1 MKSAPSLDDVAGAIL
16 DGAPVE
22 WDTVESSADQLEAP
36 LFQQLRTLAKLRL
49 VSKREGGEQWGPL
62 RVFERIGQG
71 AFGDV
76 YRAWDTRLD
85 REVALKLIPE
95 GPAKAGHDEG
105 APSIIEEGR
114 LLARVRHP
122 NVVTIYGAERIHG
135 RVGLWMELVKGHTLE
150 EMLRDGMTFSPKEV
164 QRIGAELCSAVAAVH
179 AAGLLHR
186 DIKAQNVMLADDGR
200 VVLMDFGTGRDLDDS
215 TDGHVSGTPLY
226 LAPEVLAGIAASPR
240 SDVYSIGVVLYH
252 LLTGSYPVQG
262 RDLAALR
269 RAHSAQTAGTLPDH
283 SRRIPPRLR
292 RVIARAL
299 DPDPNQRYG
308 TADLF
313 AASLSALDRAPLL
326 HAVYATAVLAP
337 IVVGVGIGAWVY
349 RDSFLAKAPATAGN
363 AAAIAPISTPTIAVL
378 PFKNLSSEP
387 DSQDFVDG
395 LTYEVIR
402 NLNESGLEVRSQTSS
417 DHFKNIP
424 RDLRSIGEQLN
435 VNHIVEAGVFRVGNR
450 LRINAQLVQVAG
462 DVTLWSQQFDEKLE
476 DVFEIQDEISRAIVN
491 KLQVTLA
498 RDQHRYQTNLQAY
511 QLYLRA
517 RAVSAGDSETERGE
531 EAAIRLFKEVIALDP
546 SFAPAYAGLAGVYTA
561 MTWNVG
567 VPETWKELRPAALK
581 ALELDPDLA
590 ETQVAMGLVH
600 TQDRDWDNAVKS
612 FDLALKLNP
621 NLTQIH
627 SAYFDTL
634 LLMGQKEKGLQLL
647 EQALIMN
654 PLSLVVRRD
663 LGLAQFVNG
672 RYEDAIANYRRVMA
686 SDPTPRGAS
695 LLMSRALMMAGRPE
709 DAIAVWKS
717 RPDNTWERWLA
728 RAYRMTGRQK
738 DVERLIAKNRREPF
752 DPKQAELAQYH
763 RAIIYAGLG
772 DKARTLEALGRA
784 ADDRPDRVAS
794 ILPTPEMKF
803 LVGDTTY
810 EALKKKLRLP

>member
-16 DGAPVE
+16 DCAPVE
-22 WDTVESSADQLEAP
+22 WDTIDSSAEQIEAP
-36 LFQQLRTLAKLRL
+36 LLQQLKTLAKLRL
-49 VSKREGGEQWGPL
+49 VSKRESGDHWGPL

-85 REVALKLIPE
+85 REVALKLLPDAVNPPKGGHHH
-95 GPAKAGHDEG
+95 GPS
-105 APSIIEEGR
+105 SIIDEGR

-122 NVVTIYGAERIHG
+122 NVVTIYGAERIDG

-150 EMLRDGMTFSPKEV
+150 ETLRDGKTFSAKDV
-164 QRIGAELCSAVAAVH
+164 QRIGVELCRAVAAVH

-186 DIKAQNVMLADDGR
+186 DIKAQNVMVADDGR
-200 VVLMDFGTGRDLDDS
+200 VVLMDFGTGLEVHDAA
-215 TDGHVSGTPLY
+215 DGSVSGTPLY
-226 LAPEVLAGIAASPR
+226 LAPEVLAGAAATTR
-240 SDVYSIGVVLYH
+240 SDIYSVGVVLYH

-262 RDLAALR
+262 RDLGALR
-269 RAHSAQTAGTLPDH
+269 RAHTARTTGTLPDT
-283 SRRIPPRLR
+283 SRRIPARLR
-292 RVIARAL
+292 RIIARAL
-299 DPDPNQRYG
+299 DPDPAQRYA
-308 TADLF
+308 TAELF
-313 AASLSALDRAPLL
+313 GASLSELDRVSLRVASL
-326 HAVYATAVLAP
+326 TAIAAL
-337 IVVGVGIGAWVY
+337 VVIALVAWGH
-349 RDSFLAKAPATAGN
+349 RDSFLAKAPATDG
-363 AAAIAPISTPTIAVL
+363 AAAATASISAPTIAVL
-378 PFKNLSSEP
+378 PFKNLSTEP
-387 DSQDFVDG
+387 DSEDFVTG

-417 DHFKNIP
+417 DHFKNG

-498 RDQHRYQTNLQAY
+498 REQHRYQTNVQAY

-517 RAVSAGDSETERGE
+517 RAVTAGDAVAERGE
-531 EAAIRLFKEVIALDP
+531 ETAIRLFKEAIAIDP
-546 SFAPAYAGLAGVYTA
+546 NFAPAYAGLAGVYTA
-561 MTWNVG
+561 MAWNVG
-567 VPETWKELRPAALK
+567 VPETWPELRPAALK

-590 ETQVAMGLVH
+590 ETQVAMGLVY

-627 SAYFDTL
+627 SAYSDTL

-663 LGLAQFVNG
+663 LALALFLNG
-672 RYEDAIANYRRVMA
+672 RYDEAIANLRRVMA
-686 SDPTPRGAS
+686 ADPRPRGSS
-695 LLMSRALMMAGRPE
+695 LLMGRALMMADRPE
-709 DAIAVWKS
+709 EAIALGRTS
-717 RPDNTWERWLA
+717 TWERWLA

-738 DVERLIAKNRREPF
+738 DVERLIAENRREPF
-752 DPKQAELAQYH
+752 DPKQAELADYH
-763 RAIIYAGLG
+763 RALIYAGLG
-772 DKARTLEALGRA
+772 DRARTLEALDRT
-784 ADDRPDRVAS
+784 ADVRPDRAAS
-794 ILPTPEMKF
+794 ILPAPEMKF
-803 LVGDTTY
+803 VVGDPRY
-810 EALKKKLRLP
+810 EAVKKKLRLP